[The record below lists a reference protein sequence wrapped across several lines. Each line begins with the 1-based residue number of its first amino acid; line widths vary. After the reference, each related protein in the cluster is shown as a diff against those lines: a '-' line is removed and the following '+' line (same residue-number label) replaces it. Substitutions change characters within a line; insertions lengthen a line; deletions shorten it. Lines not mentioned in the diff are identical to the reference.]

1 MQKVDTRREEEGIEE
16 EGEVEV
22 VMEKVLLVAWKRIG
36 RRRLIE
42 VSEVLR

>member
-16 EGEVEV
+16 EEVEV